1 MIVVQ
6 FSMSFVI
13 RLLFVSSLFIISHP
27 LAFVKRFFKL
37 FSSFFCSSFRICFPA
52 CRQPVYYITAASVCQ
67 GVFQTFFKFFCGS
80 FSVPLALLWTACIVY
95 HIRCTLSRAFW
106 NFFEFFWLVVCFASV
121 SQTARLLYHTIPRLS
136 IPFCNLFQL
145 FSRNLLFILS
155 Q

>member
-1 MIVVQ
+1 LLIKLVHMIVVQ

-95 HIRCTLSRAFW
+95 HIRCTLSRAFS
-106 NFFEFFWLVVCFASV
+106 NFFQVFLTCC
-121 SQTARLLYHTIPRLS
+121 LLFLCLSDGLDS
-136 IPFCNLFQL
+136 IPQQSPFVNTFQHV
-145 FSRNLLFILS
+145 FSHS
-155 Q
+155 